1 MTHTDSIRQLAE
13 SLCDLPYET
22 WNFGDSV
29 AFEGLIE
36 ATDALDEPQWAA
48 FARGWARSWATRA
61 TPYKELD
68 CTAPGWA
75 IVHLAERFSDSL
87 LVEAAVKLAE
97 ELVRRPTIL
106 GMFRTWHHA
115 PLMHPYGRAKLSGA
129 HAALVADPPP
139 GSFLDCLHFD
149 PPFLTALG
157 RVAERPDLLRIGVD
171 QALAY
176 IDALQNTNG
185 LFDHFVLDQVPGTF
199 GPGWG
204 RGQGWALLGLLD
216 TIEELKAADASGLRS
231 EIAALTSAVVSLID
245 GMIPLQRADGHWPT
259 VVSVPS
265 SGVESSTAAF
275 MAAGFFR
282 AAHAGI
288 AADPS
293 VIEAARRATDA
304 VTTSLDEDG
313 GLREVSAAVMACT
326 EPTHYEHV
334 PRGFTV
340 PWGQG
345 PALLALSWFDRW
357 EEGSMEAPIP
367 LGRPKPGV

>member
-1 MTHTDSIRQLAE
+1 MTHTDRIRQLAE
-13 SLCDLPYET
+13 TLCELRYET

-29 AFEGLIE
+29 AFEALLE
-36 ATDALDEPQWAA
+36 ATAALGEPQWAA

-61 TPYKELD
+61 TPYRELD
-68 CTAPGWA
+68 CTAPGQA
-75 IVHLAERFSDSL
+75 IVHLGEQFSDGL
-87 LVEAAVKLAE
+87 LIEAAVGLAD
-97 ELVRRPTIL
+97 ELVTRPTIL
-106 GMFRTWHHA
+106 GMFRTWRHS
-115 PLMHPYGRAKLSGA
+115 PLLHPYGRAKLPA
-129 HAALVADPPP
+129 AQAALVADPPP
-139 GSFLDCLHFD
+139 GSFVDCLHFD

-157 RVAERPDLLRIGVD
+157 RVAGRPDLLRIGLD

-176 IDALQNTNG
+176 VRGLQRPSG
-185 LFDHFVLDQVPGTF
+185 LFDHFVLDRLPGTF

-216 TIEELKAADASGLRS
+216 TIEETEAADEQSLRS
-231 EIAALTSAVVSLID
+231 DTTVLRAAAAALID
-245 GMIPLQRADGHWPT
+245 GMIPLQRPDGHWPA
-259 VVSVPS
+259 VVDVPS

-282 AAHAGI
+282 AAGLGI
-288 AADPS
+288 TTHPEM
-293 VIEAARRATDA
+293 IEAARRATDA
-304 VTTSLDEDG
+304 VVASLDENG

-345 PALLALSWFDRW
+345 PALLALSWADRW
-357 EEGSMEAPIP
+357 EES
-367 LGRPKPGV
+367 LR